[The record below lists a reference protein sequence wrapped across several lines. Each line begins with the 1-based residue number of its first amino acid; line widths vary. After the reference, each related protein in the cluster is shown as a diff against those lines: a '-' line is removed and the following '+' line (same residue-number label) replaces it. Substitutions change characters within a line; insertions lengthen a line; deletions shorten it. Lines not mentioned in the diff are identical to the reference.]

1 MTPIERFIEQ
11 TFTRSTLRH
20 ADIIRAGEQI
30 RQWKAEEDQQTTR
43 EAADSLRSG
52 RPHNHG

>member
-20 ADIIRAGEQI
+20 FDILISGHQLT
-30 RQWKAEEDQQTTR
+30 QWKAEEDQQTNR
-43 EAADSLRSG
+43 EARAAEKAAGHKSR
-52 RPHNHG
+52 